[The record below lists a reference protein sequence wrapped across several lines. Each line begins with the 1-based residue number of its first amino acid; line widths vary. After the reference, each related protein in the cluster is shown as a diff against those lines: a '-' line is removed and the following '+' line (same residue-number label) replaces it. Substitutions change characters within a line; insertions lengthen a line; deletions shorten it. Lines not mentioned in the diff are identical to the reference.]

1 MMLFSHELLLSA
13 GGGVKFDPI
22 TFNVG
27 GSTTEWVVPTGIKQ
41 VRIECVASARPPNAS
56 GPSGAGGKVTC
67 VLKTTPGQRFFIT
80 VANGNYNSSYIST
93 TANDMSSRIVVAG
106 GGGGNAGSSALM
118 QGGAGGGLT
127 GATGAHQNGS
137 DYATGGSQT
146 GGGVIVGGG
155 FGVAGSFGYG
165 GNKDGLN
172 GGGDGW
178 YGGASEGYRMQGF
191 GTFFYFAAGGGSSYT
206 HPTLCSE
213 VVHVQGFNADTT
225 GWVTISMV

>member
-1 MMLFSHELLLSA
+1 MRLFSHELLLNA
-13 GGGVKFDPI
+13 GGGGKFDPI

-27 GSTTEWVVPTGIKQ
+27 GSTTEWVVPSGIKQ
-41 VRIECVASARPPNAS
+41 VRIECVASARPPNES

-80 VANGNYNSSYIST
+80 VANGDYNSSYIST

-106 GGGGNAGSSALM
+106 GGGGNASSKALV

-127 GATGAHQNGS
+127 GATGAHQNAS
-137 DYATGGSQT
+137 YYATGGSQT
-146 GGGVIVGGG
+146 GAGVIVGGG
-155 FGVAGSFGYG
+155 NGVAGSFGYG
-165 GNKDGLN
+165 GNIN
-172 GGGDGW
+172 GINKGGDGW
-178 YGGASEGYRMQGF
+178 YGGASEGYRIQ
-191 GTFFYFAAGGGSSYT
+191 TFKFFVFAAGGGSSYT